1 MRLVLLVN
9 STTMKRIL
17 LTALVWCAVLGA
29 ALAQEDFR
37 KQAPM
42 PGPAPR
48 IEMGAY
54 QAFKLKNGLRVI
66 VVENHKIPKVSF
78 QLLVDVPVMH
88 ERQLAGVGEMA
99 GQMLVRGTRNRT
111 KSQIDEEVD
120 FIGATLSSSGS
131 GIFASSLTK
140 HRDKL
145 LEIMSEVLL
154 APTFPQDEFDKLKKQ
169 TISGIVSS
177 KDDPNTIATNVG
189 KVLAY
194 GKNHPYGE
202 LTSEATVEA
211 IRVQD
216 CKTYYETYFRP
227 EISYLAMVGDITPK
241 QARKLAQRYFGAWKQ
256 GAVLMESFDTPQAP
270 AERKVAFVNKPG
282 AVQSVINI
290 TYPVELKP
298 GAPDA
303 IKASVMNTL
312 LGGYFSSRFN
322 ANIREDKGYSYGV
335 RSVLSPDKEVAV
347 FTAGGAVRNQ
357 VTDSTVT
364 EFLYEMQRLRNEAVP
379 EAELSMVKN
388 VMNGNFA
395 RSLEDPEN
403 IARYALNIARYNLP
417 KDYYATYLENLSKVT
432 PKDIMDMAHKY
443 LLPDRAWVVVVG
455 NKDIADRLEK
465 FAANGK
471 VMFYNYYGEPIDDGH
486 TLMPDGVSAES
497 IIEDYLEA
505 IGGRKKLNDIKDMS
519 VTMKAEVQGMTI
531 QAVNRKKVPNKM
543 LTTITMSGMM
553 LNQVKCDGEKV
564 EMSAMGQAQPID
576 EQTAAATKRQA
587 RMFPEM
593 FYAEDGLSL
602 AFKGIENVNG
612 KNAYRVDIVDN
623 GKVTTEY
630 FDMTTGLKI
639 RSINV
644 EGENSIITDY
654 EDYRE
659 LNNGIRIPY
668 KTTVSGAMPFPLV
681 MQVEKATVN
690 EGLED
695 KIFMVK

>member
-1 MRLVLLVN
+1 M
-9 STTMKRIL
+9 MKHIL
-17 LTALVWCAVLGA
+17 LLALVWCAALGA
-29 ALAQEDFR
+29 AFAQEDFR
-37 KQAPM
+37 KQAPA

-54 QAFKLKNGLRVI
+54 QEFKLKNGLRVI

-78 QLLVDVPVMH
+78 QLLVDVPVMR
-88 ERQLAGVGEMA
+88 ERQLAGVGAMA
-99 GQMLVRGTRNRT
+99 GQMLARGTRNRT
-111 KSQIDEEVD
+111 KAQIDEEVD
-120 FIGATLSSSGS
+120 FIGATLSASGS

-177 KDDPNTIATNVG
+177 KDDPNTIAANVG
-189 KVLAY
+189 KVLAC

-202 LTSEATVEA
+202 LTTEATVEA

-216 CKTYYETYFRP
+216 CKAYYETYFRP

-256 GAVLMESFDTPQAP
+256 GAVLMEGFDVPQAP
-270 AERKVAFVNKPG
+270 TERKVAFVNKPG

-335 RSVLSPDKEVAV
+335 RSSLSPDKEVAA

-357 VTDSTVT
+357 VTDSTIT
-364 EFLYEMQRLRNEAVP
+364 EFLYEMQRLRTEVVP

-395 RSLEDPEN
+395 RSLEAPEN

-417 KDYYATYLENLSKVT
+417 KDYYATYLEKLSKVT
-432 PKDIMDMAHKY
+432 PKDIMDMAQKY
-443 LLPDRAWVVVVG
+443 LLPDRAWIVVVG
-455 NKDIADRLEK
+455 NKDIAERLEK
-465 FAANGK
+465 FAGNGK
-471 VMFYNYYGEPIDDGH
+471 VKFYDYYGEPIDDGH

-505 IGGRKKLNDIKDMS
+505 IGGRKKLGAVKDMS

-531 QAVNRKKVPNKM
+531 QAINRKKAPNKM
-543 LTTITMSGMM
+543 LNTITMSGMT

-564 EMSAMGQAQPID
+564 EMSAMGQPQPVD
-576 EQTAAATKRQA
+576 EKTAAATKRQA

-602 AFKGIENVNG
+602 EFKGIESVNG
-612 KNAYRVDIVDN
+612 KKAYRVDITGN
-623 GKVTTEY
+623 GDTSTEY
-630 FDMTTGLKI
+630 FDMATGLKI
-639 RSINV
+639 RSVNV
-644 EGENSIITDY
+644 EGEDSIITDY

-659 LNNGIRIPY
+659 LSNGIRIPY

-681 MQVEKATVN
+681 MQVEKAAVN